1 MIQIPGGSDYLMD
14 YSMVKKDGTLNLVT
28 NDGDLSS
35 TVNGIKEDKRKT
47 KNFLYQI
54 STNSV
59 YLGKLS
65 ALY

>member
-1 MIQIPGGSDYLMD
+1 
-14 YSMVKKDGTLNLVT
+14 MVKKDGTLNLVT